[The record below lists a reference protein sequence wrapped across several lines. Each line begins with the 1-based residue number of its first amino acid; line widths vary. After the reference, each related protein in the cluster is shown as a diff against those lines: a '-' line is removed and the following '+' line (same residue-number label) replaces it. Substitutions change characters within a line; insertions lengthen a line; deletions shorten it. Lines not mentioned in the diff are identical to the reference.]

1 MDKPYLPFK
10 EYRQNL
16 NLTIED
22 VCDRTKIRSHILMAL
37 EDNNYSFLPPVYM
50 IGFLKTYAQF
60 LKIPN
65 SLVNDAVE
73 YIKKTSKKEELPV
86 YSSIPSSEELKNK
99 FIHSS
104 ESIKLLN
111 KNQSVIVNYLIY
123 SAIGL
128 ALIAL
133 LYFTFFYS
141 GSTENTINDKIQVSD
156 TAVIGNNNRIN
167 LPKIFEGDSLVLEAK
182 CIEKTWLRIIIDG
195 KSSEEIDMM
204 PEMTKRW
211 SAAEYFILTIG
222 NEGGVIFTKDGQ
234 QLPPFGTR
242 GSVIRNVRITRE
254 KVDVSSSPWSVLGDT
269 TLKRKLKK
277 TEEKK
282 EPIPLLEPSPVIP
295 SFKSIEE
302 DLKKEKKPN

>member
-10 EYRQNL
+10 EFRQNL
-16 NLTIED
+16 NLTIEN
-22 VCDRTKIRSHILMAL
+22 VSDRTKIRSHILLAL
-37 EDNNYSFLPPVYM
+37 EDNDFSFLPPVYM

-60 LKIPN
+60 LKIPEN
-65 SLVNDAVE
+65 LINDAIE
-73 YIKKTSKKEELPV
+73 YIKKTGKKEELPV
-86 YSSIPSSEELKNK
+86 YSSNPTYIDDSKKSGQLT
-99 FIHSS
+99 

-111 KNQSVIVNYLIY
+111 KNQSVLVNYLIY

-133 LYFTFFYS
+133 IYFTFFSS
-141 GSTENTINDKIQVSD
+141 GTNDNLVNDKLKTPD
-156 TAVIGNNNRIN
+156 TAVIGNTNRIN
-167 LPKIFEGDSLVLEAK
+167 LPKIFEGDSLVLEAR

-195 KSSEEIDMM
+195 KSSEELDML

-234 QLPPFGTR
+234 QLPPFGTK

-269 TLKRKLKK
+269 SLKK
-277 TEEKK
+277 RLKKNEEKP
-282 EPIPLLEPSPVIP
+282 EPVPLLEPSPVIP
-295 SFKSIEE
+295 SFKSLEE
-302 DLKKEKKPN
+302 EQKKKKPN

>member
-1 MDKPYLPFK
+1 MEKPYLPFK

-16 NLTIED
+16 NLTIEN
-22 VCDRTKIRSHILMAL
+22 VCDRTKIRTHILMAL
-37 EDNNYSFLPPVYM
+37 EENDYSFLPPVYM
-50 IGFLKTYAQF
+50 IGFLKTYANF
-60 LKIPN
+60 LKMPDN
-65 SLVNDAVE
+65 LVNDAIE
-73 YIKKTSKKEELPV
+73 YIKKTGKKEELPV
-86 YSSIPSSEELKNK
+86 YSTSPTGIEDSKKNTQHSEVV
-99 FIHSS
+99 
-104 ESIKLLN
+104 KLLN
-111 KNQSVIVNYLIY
+111 KNQSTLVNYLIY

-133 LYFTFFYS
+133 IYFTFFS
-141 GSTENTINDKIQVSD
+141 SSRNDSIINDKLKTPD
-156 TAVIGNNNRIN
+156 TAVIGNTNRIN

-195 KSSEEIDMM
+195 KSSEEVDML
-204 PEMTKRW
+204 PEMEKRW
-211 SAAEYFILTIG
+211 SAAEYFVLTIG

-234 QLPPFGTR
+234 QLPPFGTK

-269 TLKRKLKK
+269 SLKK
-277 TEEKK
+277 RLKKSEEKP

-302 DLKKEKKPN
+302 EQKKKKPN